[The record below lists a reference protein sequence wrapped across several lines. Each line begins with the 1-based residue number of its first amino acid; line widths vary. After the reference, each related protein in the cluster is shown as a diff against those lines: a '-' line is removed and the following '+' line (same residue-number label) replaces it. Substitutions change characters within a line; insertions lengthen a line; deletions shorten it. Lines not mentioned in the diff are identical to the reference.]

1 MKKGERER
9 EEDKEQR
16 REWKIEV
23 KGQSFS
29 ASTVKDVNEN
39 KILMLQNCPKW
50 ERKKERKK

>member
-1 MKKGERER
+1 MKKGER

-16 REWKIEV
+16 IEWKIEV